1 MARRKQAARVNM
13 KQDLYDQARD
23 IVIAMNTAKDRIR
36 EINEALDSNGCISD
50 YTIERCGVEGE
61 VQLAIRQI
69 LRSRVNV
76 LEKELRVLATRFEKL

>member
-1 MARRKQAARVNM
+1 M
-13 KQDLYDQARD
+13 KPDLYDQARE
-23 IVIAMNTAKDRIR
+23 IVIAMNAAKDRIR

>member
-1 MARRKQAARVNM
+1 M
-13 KQDLYDQARD
+13 KPDLYDQARE

-50 YTIERCGVEGE
+50 YTIERCGIEGE

-76 LEKELRVLATRFEKL
+76 LEEELRVLATRFEKL

>member
-1 MARRKQAARVNM
+1 M

-50 YTIERCGVEGE
+50 YTIERCGIEGE

-69 LRSRVNV
+69 LRSRVNI

>member
-1 MARRKQAARVNM
+1 M
-13 KQDLYDQARD
+13 KQDLYDQARE

-36 EINEALDSNGCISD
+36 EMNEAIDSNGYISD
-50 YTIERCGVEGE
+50 YTIERCGIEGE

-69 LRSRVNV
+69 LRSRVNI

>member
-1 MARRKQAARVNM
+1 M

-23 IVIAMNTAKDRIR
+23 IVIAINSAKDRIR
-36 EINEALDSNGCISD
+36 EINKALDSDGCISD
-50 YTIERCGVEGE
+50 YTIERCGIEGE

-69 LRSRVNV
+69 LRSRVNI

>member
-1 MARRKQAARVNM
+1 M
-13 KQDLYDQARD
+13 KPDLYDQARD

-69 LRSRVNV
+69 LRSRVNI

>member
-1 MARRKQAARVNM
+1 M
-13 KQDLYDQARD
+13 KQDLYDQARE

-50 YTIERCGVEGE
+50 YTIERCGIEGE

-69 LRSRVNV
+69 LRSRVNI

>member
-1 MARRKQAARVNM
+1 M
-13 KQDLYDQARD
+13 KPDLYDQARE

-50 YTIERCGVEGE
+50 YTIERCGIEGE

-69 LRSRVNV
+69 LRSRVNI

>member
-1 MARRKQAARVNM
+1 M
-13 KQDLYDQARD
+13 KPDLYDQARE

>member
-1 MARRKQAARVNM
+1 M
-13 KQDLYDQARD
+13 KPDLYDQARE

-50 YTIERCGVEGE
+50 YTIERCGIEGE

>member
-1 MARRKQAARVNM
+1 M
-13 KQDLYDQARD
+13 KPDLYDQARE

-36 EINEALDSNGCISD
+36 EMNEAIDSNGCISD
-50 YTIERCGVEGE
+50 YTIERCGIEGE

-69 LRSRVNV
+69 LRSRVNI